1 MNRSALAPR
10 KHRAEPENPFWI
22 SYSDLM
28 TALTIML
35 ILMVSAFLL
44 RVHQEK
50 KRLDEQKKT
59 IDEQQQVK
67 KEIIT
72 QLLARL
78 GKRYP
83 VVIDQRTGAVT
94 IADQIL
100 FGFDQSTLTDAGKA
114 FLKQFVPDYAGILLK
129 EKRIREH
136 IAQIMVVG
144 FADKKGTYN
153 INLLRSVER
162 AYAVSTFVFD
172 GIPSFPEREA
182 LRQVL
187 STNGRSFMD
196 LKASDALSRRVEFK
210 FQMKDWDLVKAGR
223 LKVKGLE
230 LASPKPGAKS
240 QPTP

>member
-1 MNRSALAPR
+1 MNRAGYAPR
-10 KHRAEPENPFWI
+10 RHRAEPESPFWI

-59 IDEQQQVK
+59 IDEQAQVK

-100 FGFDQSTLTDAGKA
+100 FGFDQATLTKPGEA
-114 FLKQFVPDYAGILLK
+114 FLRQFVPDYATILLK
-129 EKRIREH
+129 EPRIREH

-144 FADKKGTYN
+144 FADNKGGYN
-153 INLLRSVER
+153 VNLLRSVER
-162 AYAVSTFVFD
+162 AYAVSTFIFD
-172 GIPSFPEREA
+172 GIPAFTQREP

-196 LKASDALSRRVEFK
+196 LKSSDALSRRVEFK

-223 LKVKGLE
+223 LKVHGLS
-230 LASPKPGAKS
+230 LPSAAPSPGASPR
-240 QPTP
+240 

>member
-1 MNRSALAPR
+1 MNRLAPASR
-10 KHRAEPENPFWI
+10 RHRAEPENPFWI

-50 KRLDEQKKT
+50 KRLDEQKKN

-67 KEIIT
+67 QEIIT

-78 GKRYP
+78 GKKYP

-100 FGFDQSTLTDAGKA
+100 FGFDQSTLTKPGEV
-114 FLKQFVPDYAGILLK
+114 FLRQFVPDYAAILLK
-129 EKRIREH
+129 EQRIREH

-144 FADKKGTYN
+144 FADKKGSYN
-153 INLLRSVER
+153 VNLLRSVER

-172 GIPSFPEREA
+172 GIPNFPQREP

-196 LKASDALSRRVEFK
+196 QKASDTLSRRVEFK
-210 FQMKDWDLVKAGR
+210 FQMKDWDLVKASR
-223 LKVKGLE
+223 LKVSGLD
-230 LASPKPGAKS
+230 KPVAKVAK
-240 QPTP
+240 P